1 MSCCQNWQH
10 LKVTLQKKTSSCRC
24 HKGNPNCVTFE
35 FFPSVP
41 WPYRNRFF
49 RQSKTSTRTSRG
61 VATDHEKEKT
71 WISLISRNFLWKEI
85 LKQLKIFEKTHLNE
99 FPASQMS
106 QRMRKRKKERKKE
119 KERLWKS
126 VFKKTRWKFQVL
138 DRNFTWQFFVG
149 ASWPRRWS
157 ASSDTRTSATAR
169 RKPSMASSRGRPG
182 GRFNSFDGRKEV
194 VGTEFG
200 RISVED
206 VFFHGNGLSS
216 DVLSLGESCNHNVF
230 WKVVRMPWWSWPPA
244 PENHW
249 FTNSQVWRI
258 SSKSVKVYFRV
269 PTSLHWRNRNS
280 RSRVEEICGLHLSVG
295 VLDAGPGAGPN
306 VPKHRNTCREWLR
319 MTCNHR
325 WFAWTKAWSPP

>member
-1 MSCCQNWQH
+1 MSSIWKSHC
-10 LKVTLQKKTSSCRC
+10 KKKPSSCRC

-106 QRMRKRKKERKKE
+106 QRMRKRKKKERKRKNVFE
-119 KERLWKS
+119 SLYLKKQGES
-126 VFKKTRWKFQVL
+126 VRFL
-138 DRNFTWQFFVG
+138 DINFTWKFFVG

-169 RKPSMASSRGRPG
+169 RKPSMASSRGRPDRWPAVLTVLMEERG
-182 GRFNSFDGRKEV
+182 GWDGIWTDICWRCFFFTATDCHQMCWVLESHVITTFSGKLSGCPGGHGHRLRK
-194 VGTEFG
+194 
-200 RISVED
+200 IID
-206 VFFHGNGLSS
+206 L
-216 DVLSLGESCNHNVF
+216 
-230 WKVVRMPWWSWPPA
+230 
-244 PENHW
+244 
-249 FTNSQVWRI
+249 
-258 SSKSVKVYFRV
+258 
-269 PTSLHWRNRNS
+269 PTP
-280 RSRVEEICGLHLSVG
+280 RS
-295 VLDAGPGAGPN
+295 GAFPQ
-306 VPKHRNTCREWLR
+306 
-319 MTCNHR
+319 
-325 WFAWTKAWSPP
+325 KAS

>member
-1 MSCCQNWQH
+1 MSIQLCQRASAHFWQLNLPRMPNWTMWVEQRTQLMRMGVIWIKARLSRYRYTSIEGISPTKQQPFPWWDMDEDGCSASQSFWAQNVRRSWH
-10 LKVTLQKKTSSCRC
+10 SQPSLYMMPKSYLRALVCKWSHSIKYILTVQLTHSECLAAKTDSIWKSHCKKKTSSCRC

-126 VFKKTRWKFQVL
+126 VFKKKQ
-138 DRNFTWQFFVG
+138 
-149 ASWPRRWS
+149 
-157 ASSDTRTSATAR
+157 
-169 RKPSMASSRGRPG
+169 
-182 GRFNSFDGRKEV
+182 
-194 VGTEFG
+194 
-200 RISVED
+200 
-206 VFFHGNGLSS
+206 
-216 DVLSLGESCNHNVF
+216 GES
-230 WKVVRMPWWSWPPA
+230 
-244 PENHW
+244 
-249 FTNSQVWRI
+249 
-258 SSKSVKVYFRV
+258 FR
-269 PTSLHWRNRNS
+269 
-280 RSRVEEICGLHLSVG
+280 
-295 VLDAGPGAGPN
+295 
-306 VPKHRNTCREWLR
+306 
-319 MTCNHR
+319 
-325 WFAWTKAWSPP
+325 F